1 MASGHSFAE
10 SSILKMRNFA
20 PEGIRHPILRYGGH
34 IKNDGPRCMKH
45 RGALCLRLGE
55 RFIFVLRRD
64 VWTSAV
70 QFQDP
75 LALGLHASGLD
86 TISNCRRCESSGCL
100 AVIDL

>member
-45 RGALCLRLGE
+45 RGALFFALRL
-55 RFIFVLRRD
+55 RLAKIFLD
-64 VWTSAV
+64 CTSCIRE
-70 QFQDP
+70 
-75 LALGLHASGLD
+75 LATRGPVLGLNVPVSQVYAYF
-86 TISNCRRCESSGCL
+86 
-100 AVIDL
+100 